1 MTDLASLLVGGG
13 IASVIVALI
22 GAIVNRR
29 LNSANYAEVVSRI
42 SVELAEQVDKKNEK
56 LESKVDSLE
65 LSVDGLK
72 ERVGEL
78 TDALREAINRLDGY
92 GHDTDPLR
100 KVLHRNGTGT
110 GSQPH

>member
-42 SVELAEQVDKKNEK
+42 SVELAEQVDKQNEK

-72 ERVGEL
+72 DRVGEL
-78 TDALREAINRLDGY
+78 TDALRMAISRLDAL

-100 KVLHRNGTGT
+100 AVLNGRNGRG
-110 GSQPH
+110 